1 MIVLGCDHGG
11 FELKQAIMKHLDE
24 AGKEYIDVGSYN
36 TDSIDYPVIA
46 KALCEKITSGEA
58 ELGILCCGTGIGMS
72 MAANKVKGIRAACCS
87 ELQKNDPAMLVCL
100 GGRVLG
106 AGLALDLVDAFLGA
120 EFEGGRHQRRVDM
133 LEGD

>member
-1 MIVLGCDHGG
+1 MGDTDGQQPV
-11 FELKQAIMKHLDE
+11 EQ
-24 AGKEYIDVGSYN
+24 GKEYVDVGSYN

-87 ELQKNDPAMLVCL
+87 DTFSARLTRNHNNANVLCL

-106 AGLALDLVDAFLGA
+106 AGLALDLVDAFLSA
-120 EFEGGRHQRRVDM
+120 EFEGGRHARHQRRVDM
-133 LEGD
+133 LEGE